1 MSQQEC
7 AVLTHPRKELLPQ
20 CQLLVLQEDIQFKE
34 EASHSR
40 TRGRPG
46 CQQCQRLRLHF
57 RFHLGMEPYVSG
69 SFSNFRNHSFFPS
82 FGICQVPFVYEQ
94 PTLHLHL
101 STKGILPRCTLSAF
115 YLDPRSLLGCISSYI
130 YLITQFP
137 ESHTLCV
144 QLKRKHHPRWHFFD
158 YDSSI
163 SSGVGLA

>member
-57 RFHLGMEPYVSG
+57 RFHLGMELYVSG

-82 FGICQVPFVYEQ
+82 FAHMSSPVCLRAAYSPSSSLNQRHSSTLHSLGILLGSKVTSWLYFFVYLSHHTVPGKSHPLRTIETQ
-94 PTLHLHL
+94 TPSTL
-101 STKGILPRCTLSAF
+101 AF
-115 YLDPRSLLGCISSYI
+115 FRL
-130 YLITQFP
+130 
-137 ESHTLCV
+137 
-144 QLKRKHHPRWHFFD
+144 
-158 YDSSI
+158 
-163 SSGVGLA
+163 